1 MRRLTLLAA
10 AAVVAAGCGS
20 SAAKAPPAPP
30 KPGPG
35 HVLYRA
41 ARWAVVV
48 DHGRAVAEHLVDGAW
63 RADRTGRVKISILGP
78 KPGSRRNVPVPQ
90 VAAELTADRALVES
104 QLWVDGIA
112 LLVKGGGLQPT
123 RGTIYGA
130 PASSLRRG
138 KHTAVAYG
146 RTATHATAVA
156 WTFSV

>member
-1 MRRLTLLAA
+1 
-10 AAVVAAGCGS
+10 
-20 SAAKAPPAPP
+20 
-30 KPGPG
+30 
-35 HVLYRA
+35 
-41 ARWAVVV
+41 
-48 DHGRAVAEHLVDGAW
+48 
-63 RADRTGRVKISILGP
+63 
-78 KPGSRRNVPVPQ
+78 VPQ